1 MNKSKEI
8 SNRSKFAWNMV
19 GSMSNALASF
29 VLLTMVTRLNGS
41 NDGGLFS
48 LAFSTAQML
57 TSIGC
62 FETRAIQV
70 TDVKRKL
77 EFKDYFTFRF
87 MTSMVMML
95 CLVVYVIFAGK
106 KGEAAAVMFFI
117 SLYKAI
123 DCMSDSFQGLFQLE
137 DRIDLSGQALGIR
150 VILSTIVFGITL
162 ALAHN
167 LLMSSIAMC
176 VTELVFIAFFDY
188 RLSKNY
194 EVCKLE
200 IRLDKWKSL
209 FQQCL
214 PLFIGS
220 FMLSYMVNASR
231 YAIDGSMS
239 NEMQNYYG
247 FLLMPAFVINLF
259 SLFGFRPML
268 TPMANYWNEK
278 NRKEFVKIVK
288 IAMIWITILTIGA
301 VIGAYLL
308 GIWFLNIISGLDLS
322 AYRMELVIV
331 MLGGSMNAIITV
343 CYYVLTVMRKQF
355 LIMVGYGVGFCI
367 ALVVPRILV
376 ESYGLMGAVA
386 AYGIPM
392 AVTVICFMILIVYN
406 MKRVDWDVEN
416 EQN

>member
-1 MNKSKEI
+1 
-8 SNRSKFAWNMV
+8 MV

-57 TSIGC
+57 TAIGC

-95 CLVVYVIFAGK
+95 CLIVYVIFAGK
-106 KGEAAAVMFFI
+106 KGEASAVMFFI

-162 ALAHN
+162 AMAHN
-167 LLMSSIAMC
+167 LLLSSIAMC
-176 VTELVFIAFFDY
+176 VAELVFIAFFDY

-200 IRLDKWKSL
+200 VRLDKWKKL
-209 FQQCL
+209 FQQCF

-220 FMLSYMVNASR
+220 FMLSYMINASR

-278 NRKEFVKIVK
+278 NRKGFVKIVRNSL
-288 IAMIWITILTIGA
+288 IWIGILTVGA
-301 VIGAYLL
+301 VSGAYLL

-322 AYRMELVIV
+322 DYRIELVIV

-343 CYYVLTVMRKQF
+343 CYYVLTVSRKQF
-355 LIMVGYGVGFCI
+355 ADSGRIWSGILYCTDRAEM
-367 ALVVPRILV
+367 LVK
-376 ESYGLMGAVA
+376 SYGLTGAVA

-392 AVTVICFMILIVYN
+392 AATVICFMILIVYN
-406 MKRVDWDVEN
+406 MKRVDWTVGN
-416 EQN
+416 EQD

>member
-8 SNRSKFAWNMV
+8 SSRSKFAWNMV

-57 TSIGC
+57 TAIGC

-95 CLVVYVIFAGK
+95 CLIVYVIFAGK
-106 KGEAAAVMFFI
+106 KGEASAVMFFI

-162 ALAHN
+162 AMAHN
-167 LLMSSIAMC
+167 LLLSSIAMC
-176 VTELVFIAFFDY
+176 VAELVVIAFFDY

-200 IRLDKWKSL
+200 VRLDKWKKL
-209 FQQCL
+209 FQQCF

-220 FMLSYMVNASR
+220 FMLSYMINASR

-278 NRKEFVKIVK
+278 NRKGFVKIVRNSL
-288 IAMIWITILTIGA
+288 IWIGILTVGA
-301 VIGAYLL
+301 VSGAYLL

-322 AYRMELVIV
+322 DYRIELVIV

-355 LIMVGYGVGFCI
+355 QILAGYGVGFFI
-367 ALVVPRILV
+367 ALIVPRMLV
-376 ESYGLMGAVA
+376 KSYGLTGAVA

-392 AVTVICFMILIVYN
+392 AATVICFMILIVYN
-406 MKRVDWDVEN
+406 MKRVDWTVGN
-416 EQN
+416 EQD

>member
-1 MNKSKEI
+1 MNKSKES
-8 SNRSKFAWNMV
+8 SNRSKFVWNMI

-57 TSIGC
+57 TAIGC

-95 CLVVYVIFAGK
+95 CLVIYVIFAGK
-106 KGEAAAVMFFI
+106 KGETAAVMFFI

-123 DCMSDSFQGLFQLE
+123 DCVSDSFQGLFQLE

-188 RLSKNY
+188 RLSKKY
-194 EVCKLE
+194 GVCKLE

-209 FQQCL
+209 FKQCL

-231 YAIDGSMS
+231 YAIDGCMS

-288 IAMIWITILTIGA
+288 NAMIWITILTIGA

-331 MLGGSMNAIITV
+331 MLGGSVNAIITV

-355 LIMVGYGVGFCI
+355 LILAGYGVGFCI
-367 ALVVPRILV
+367 ALIVPKILV
-376 ESYGLMGAVA
+376 KSYGLRGAVA

-392 AVTVICFMILIVYN
+392 TATVICFMILIVYN
-406 MKRVDWDVEN
+406 MKRIDWTVEN
-416 EQN
+416 K